1 MCSLVMPADYD
12 VMLAHS
18 PPVFSHSPPSAFYA
32 TSCRR
37 SPIAAR
43 RHCPP
48 VVAASTTSQRR
59 PQRPILVLRPDDSS
73 SSDDNEPT
81 SPTRHKKRVVFADD
95 KGLSLT
101 HVRMLTE
108 SPFMPPAWSSQFLML
123 VTRGVSAEVA
133 PEPWEPAFAQP
144 ASDYLQFR
152 RRLDEEN
159 VSLENVIV
167 KELEEAV
174 VGTVKVRNLAFE
186 KTVFVRSSGDN
197 WATSEDAFCTYMPSS
212 TAQLGHGVK
221 VLYDTFS
228 FRLTLPPKSRAI
240 EFCVCFR
247 CELGEFWDNNN
258 GRNYIVHKKRN
269 NDATS
274 AAKSP
279 AARSEPVA
287 VPGRNYSGSCGWSD
301 FDPFYSSNDRV
312 PYW

>member
-12 VMLAHS
+12 VLLAHS
-18 PPVFSHSPPSAFYA
+18 PPVFSHSPPSAFY
-32 TSCRR
+32 CRR
-37 SPIAAR
+37 SSPVAAR
-43 RHCPP
+43 RHFSPAAAP
-48 VVAASTTSQRR
+48 SPVAAPPRR
-59 PQRPILVLRPDDSS
+59 PQRPILVLRPDELSADLT
-73 SSDDNEPT
+73 PT

-101 HVRMLTE
+101 HVRILTE
-108 SPFMPPAWSSQFLML
+108 SPSMPPAWSSQFLML

-197 WATSEDAFCTYMPSS
+197 WTTSEDAFCTYMPSC
-212 TAQLGHGVK
+212 AQLGHGVK

-240 EFCVCFR
+240 QFCVCFR
-247 CELGEFWDNNN
+247 CEAGEFWDNNN
-258 GRNYIVHKKRN
+258 GHNYTVHKKRTGAP
-269 NDATS
+269 DALVPKTPLS
-274 AAKSP
+274 
-279 AARSEPVA
+279 RSEPVA
-287 VPGRNYSGSCGWSD
+287 VPYSSSWSD
-301 FDPFYSSNDRV
+301 FDPFYSCNDRV